1 MFKTAIFDLDGTLLN
16 TLGDLTDASNYICA
30 QNGWPTFTE
39 EQIRHMVGNGNAKLV
54 ERFTPENQRTPEC
67 LARSME
73 QFMAYYDIHKMDRT
87 APYPGVAEAVAA
99 LRGAGIKTAVFS
111 KDVYKRQIQRRQPVD
126 RRRQVGGHRIV
137 VIGTEE
143 NHTVR
148 LPDGGVHILHDHAAV
163 KAPALFPEVEAGS
176 VGTASAVLQCA
187 VAKADLRDGAGVS
200 QPLSDSAPE
209 CQRVGCG
216 VVGGVKYQEIRLF
229 QPWRREV

>member
-16 TLGDLTDASNYICA
+16 TLDDLTDASNYICA

-111 KDVYKRQIQRRQPVD
+111 
-126 RRRQVGGHRIV
+126 
-137 VIGTEE
+137 
-143 NHTVR
+143 N
-148 LPDGGVHILHDHAAV
+148 
-163 KAPALFPEVEAGS
+163 
-176 VGTASAVLQCA
+176 
-187 VAKADLRDGAGVS
+187 KADALCPTLVRHYFGDVFDIVRGKRDGVPAKPDPTGVYALMEELGAEKASTVYVGDSDVDVLTGHNAGLKV
-200 QPLSDSAPE
+200 
-209 CQRVGCG
+209 CG
-216 VVGGVKYQEIRLF
+216 VIWGFRG
-229 QPWRREV
+229 REELARAGAELLAETGEELAELLLR

>member
-111 KDVYKRQIQRRQPVD
+111 
-126 RRRQVGGHRIV
+126 
-137 VIGTEE
+137 
-143 NHTVR
+143 N
-148 LPDGGVHILHDHAAV
+148 
-163 KAPALFPEVEAGS
+163 
-176 VGTASAVLQCA
+176 
-187 VAKADLRDGAGVS
+187 KADALCPTLVRHYFGDVFDIVRGKRDGVPAKPDPTGVYALMEELGAEKASTVYVGDSDVDEITGHNAGLKV
-200 QPLSDSAPE
+200 
-209 CQRVGCG
+209 CG
-216 VVGGVKYQEIRLF
+216 VIWGFRG
-229 QPWRREV
+229 REELARAGAELLAETGEELAELLLR

>member
-111 KDVYKRQIQRRQPVD
+111 
-126 RRRQVGGHRIV
+126 
-137 VIGTEE
+137 
-143 NHTVR
+143 N
-148 LPDGGVHILHDHAAV
+148 
-163 KAPALFPEVEAGS
+163 
-176 VGTASAVLQCA
+176 
-187 VAKADLRDGAGVS
+187 KADALCPTLVRHYFGDVFDIVRGKRDGVPAKPDPTGVYALMEELGAEKASTVYVGDSDVDVLTGHNAGLKV
-200 QPLSDSAPE
+200 
-209 CQRVGCG
+209 CG
-216 VVGGVKYQEIRLF
+216 VIWGFRG
-229 QPWRREV
+229 REELARAGAELLAETGEELAELLLR

>member
-1 MFKTAIFDLDGTLLN
+1 MFKTAIFYLDGTLLN

-111 KDVYKRQIQRRQPVD
+111 
-126 RRRQVGGHRIV
+126 
-137 VIGTEE
+137 
-143 NHTVR
+143 N
-148 LPDGGVHILHDHAAV
+148 
-163 KAPALFPEVEAGS
+163 
-176 VGTASAVLQCA
+176 
-187 VAKADLRDGAGVS
+187 KADALCPTLVRHYFGDVFDIVRGKRDGVPAKPDPTGVYALMEELGAEKASTVYVGDSDVDVLTGHNAGLKV
-200 QPLSDSAPE
+200 
-209 CQRVGCG
+209 CG
-216 VVGGVKYQEIRLF
+216 VIWGFRG
-229 QPWRREV
+229 REELARAGAELLAETGEELAELLLR

>member
-111 KDVYKRQIQRRQPVD
+111 
-126 RRRQVGGHRIV
+126 
-137 VIGTEE
+137 
-143 NHTVR
+143 N
-148 LPDGGVHILHDHAAV
+148 
-163 KAPALFPEVEAGS
+163 
-176 VGTASAVLQCA
+176 
-187 VAKADLRDGAGVS
+187 KADALCPTLVRHYFGDVFDIVRGKRDGVPAKPDPTGVYALMEELGAEKASTVYVGDSDVDVLTGHNAGLKV
-200 QPLSDSAPE
+200 
-209 CQRVGCG
+209 CG
-216 VVGGVKYQEIRLF
+216 VIWGFRGRGELARAGAELLAETGEELAELLL
-229 QPWRREV
+229 R

>member
-87 APYPGVAEAVAA
+87 APYPGVADAVAA

-111 KDVYKRQIQRRQPVD
+111 
-126 RRRQVGGHRIV
+126 
-137 VIGTEE
+137 
-143 NHTVR
+143 N
-148 LPDGGVHILHDHAAV
+148 
-163 KAPALFPEVEAGS
+163 
-176 VGTASAVLQCA
+176 
-187 VAKADLRDGAGVS
+187 KADALCPTLVRHYFGDVFDIVRGKRDGVPAKPDPTGVYALMEELGAEKASTVYVGDSDVDVLTGHNAGLKV
-200 QPLSDSAPE
+200 
-209 CQRVGCG
+209 CG
-216 VVGGVKYQEIRLF
+216 VIWGFRG
-229 QPWRREV
+229 REELARAGAELLAETGEELAELLLR

>member
-99 LRGAGIKTAVFS
+99 LRSAGIKTAVFS
-111 KDVYKRQIQRRQPVD
+111 
-126 RRRQVGGHRIV
+126 
-137 VIGTEE
+137 
-143 NHTVR
+143 N
-148 LPDGGVHILHDHAAV
+148 
-163 KAPALFPEVEAGS
+163 KADALCPALVRHYFGDVFDIVRG
-176 VGTASAVLQCA
+176 
-187 VAKADLRDGAGVS
+187 KRDGVPAKPDPTGVYALMEELGAEKASTVYVGDSDVDVLTGHNAGLKV
-200 QPLSDSAPE
+200 
-209 CQRVGCG
+209 CG
-216 VVGGVKYQEIRLF
+216 VIWGFRG
-229 QPWRREV
+229 REELTRAGAELLAETGEELAELLLR

>member
-67 LARSME
+67 LAGSME

-111 KDVYKRQIQRRQPVD
+111 
-126 RRRQVGGHRIV
+126 
-137 VIGTEE
+137 
-143 NHTVR
+143 N
-148 LPDGGVHILHDHAAV
+148 
-163 KAPALFPEVEAGS
+163 
-176 VGTASAVLQCA
+176 
-187 VAKADLRDGAGVS
+187 KADALCPTLVRHYFGDVFDIVRGKRDGVPAKPDPTGVYALMEELGAEKASTVYVGDSDVDVLTGHNAGLKV
-200 QPLSDSAPE
+200 
-209 CQRVGCG
+209 CG
-216 VVGGVKYQEIRLF
+216 VIWGFRG
-229 QPWRREV
+229 REELARAGAELLAETGEELAELLLR